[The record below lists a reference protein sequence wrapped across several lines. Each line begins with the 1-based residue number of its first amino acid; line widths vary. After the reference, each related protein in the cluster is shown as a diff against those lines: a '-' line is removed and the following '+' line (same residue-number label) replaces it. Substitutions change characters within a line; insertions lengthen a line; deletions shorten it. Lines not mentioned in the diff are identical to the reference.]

1 MALKNILTRTTVFSF
16 FILAIFTVI
25 NARPEGSSEDED
37 KGSNESGN
45 ESSEIYP
52 ENHLEQ
58 LEREAAESGA
68 VERCLRKSDPAALY
82 EALQNEYEESV
93 ITDYAT
99 PDSTDGES
107 TSSDDYATPNSTE
120 EEAAS
125 LDETEQEQVDVAQ
138 PSSSAIQ
145 VQTSELDKKK
155 GKICGRCLVPVN
167 KLTQVCP
174 ICSEML

>member
-120 EEAAS
+120 
-125 LDETEQEQVDVAQ
+125 TEQEQVDVAQ